1 MHRTNLLLSDENI
14 LLSQFSTRLA
24 VMSSTKRTSLTV
36 GQKIRVT
43 IEKVAHGGHFI
54 ARYEGAV
61 IFVRHGIPG
70 EECDIEIT
78 STGSSFNRA
87 DVIEVISPSS
97 DRVSAP
103 CRFAH
108 RSGCGGC
115 DFQHISL
122 SRQRNL
128 KSDVITEQFARIAK
142 MDIEVLVEEVSGPLG
157 WRTRCA
163 AVTTKAGALG
173 FYQARSHKIIPVDD
187 CRILVPEMKFSEL
200 AKRGAKGDQRIEI
213 TISNTGERTIATAL
227 SGDESPLRISDGPD
241 TAHYTVGENS
251 FEVSQKSF
259 WQSHKDAPRVLTDAV
274 LLYAQLREGD
284 HVLDLYGGVGLFA
297 ASFLTAIG
305 ESGSVDIVE
314 GSKSATADA
323 ARNFAG
329 KENVHIYTG
338 DVARLITRFSSADVI
353 VLDPPREG
361 AGKDVIGHCAQLKP
375 RAIVYV
381 ACDPA
386 ALARDTGYLRDA
398 GYQLESMRAF
408 DLFPMTHHIESVAKF
423 VPHKVS

>member
-1 MHRTNLLLSDENI
+1 
-14 LLSQFSTRLA
+14 
-24 VMSSTKRTSLTV
+24 MSSSKRTTLSV

-87 DVIEVISPSS
+87 DVVEVLTASA

-108 RSGCGGC
+108 RNGCGGC

-122 SRQRNL
+122 GRQRQL

-142 MDIEVLVEEVSGPLG
+142 MEVNVEVEEVAGPLG
-157 WRTRCA
+157 WRTRCS

-187 CRILVPEMKFSEL
+187 CRILVPEMRYAEL
-200 AKRGAKGDQRIEI
+200 AQRGAKGDQRIEI
-213 TISNTGERTIATAL
+213 SISSTGERTIATAN
-227 SGDESPLRISDGPD
+227 SRDESPLRISDGPD
-241 TAHYTVGENS
+241 VAHYTVGENS

-259 WQSHKDAPRVLTDAV
+259 WQSHKDAPITLTKAV
-274 LLYAQLREGD
+274 LEYAETREGD
-284 HVLDLYGGVGLFA
+284 QVLDLYGGVGLFTA
-297 ASFLTAIG
+297 ALLPLVG
-305 ESGSVDIVE
+305 ESGSVDLVE
-314 GSKSATADA
+314 GSKFATSDA
-323 ARNFAG
+323 GRNFADA
-329 KENVHIYTG
+329 KNVNIVTG
-338 DVARLITRFSSADVI
+338 DVAKVITRFPRADVV

-361 AGKDVIGHCAQLKP
+361 AGKDVVENLARIAP
-375 RAIVYV
+375 RTIVYV

-386 ALARDTGYLRDA
+386 ALARDTAYLRDA
-398 GYQLESMRAF
+398 GYQLDAIRAF
-408 DLFPMTHHIESVAKF
+408 DLFPMTHHIECIAKF
-423 VPHKVS
+423 VPIKVS